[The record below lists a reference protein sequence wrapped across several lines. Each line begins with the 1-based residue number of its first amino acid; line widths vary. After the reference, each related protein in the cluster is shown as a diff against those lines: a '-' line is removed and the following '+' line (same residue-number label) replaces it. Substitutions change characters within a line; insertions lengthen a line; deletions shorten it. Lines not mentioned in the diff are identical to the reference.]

1 VDGNMLEQAEL
12 LACVTQARRIGDLTE
27 PPDCCDEAA
36 VIIKQATGEG
46 PHHRRA
52 TRSQSNFAK
61 LFAYW
66 SQQCSTRAAT
76 AIANAGCETVADIKA
91 VGASGFRAMPNTGRR
106 TVAEIASLL
115 PQGSW
120 KTDYGRSTKVQAR
133 APVTHRIENESGDV
147 QLVTLQ
153 QQVVIDVHGKH
164 PGVDGVERGGHGC
177 VTLSRAEARYLRNAL
192 TLMLRQAGR
201 AA

>member
-1 VDGNMLEQAEL
+1 MLKQARP
-12 LACVTQARRIGDLTE
+12 LARSTQARQIGDLTE
-27 PPDCCDEAA
+27 LRDCGDEGAG
-36 VIIKQATGEG
+36 IIKQLPGKQR
-46 PHHRRA
+46 PHHWRVNRH
-52 TRSQSNFAK
+52 RPHSDFAR

-91 VGASGFRAMPNTGRR
+91 VGASGFLLMPNAGHR
-106 TVAEIASLL
+106 TVAEIGSLL

-120 KTDYGRSTKVQAR
+120 KNGHSTKGQAR
-133 APVTHRIENESGDV
+133 APVTRRIENESGDV
-147 QLVTLQ
+147 QLATLQ
-153 QQVVIDVHGKH
+153 QQVVIDVHGRH
-164 PGVDGVERGGHGC
+164 RGVDGVGRGDHGC
-177 VTLSRAEARYLRNAL
+177 ITLSRAEARYMRDAL

>member
-1 VDGNMLEQAEL
+1 
-12 LACVTQARRIGDLTE
+12 LTE
-27 PPDCCDEAA
+27 LHDCCDEDAG
-36 VIIKQATGEG
+36 IIKQLPERPRHWRVNRHR
-46 PHHRRA
+46 PH
-52 TRSQSNFAK
+52 SDFAK

-91 VGASGFRAMPNTGRR
+91 VGAAGFLVMPNTGRK
-106 TVAEIASLL
+106 TVAEIGSLL

-120 KTDYGRSTKVQAR
+120 KNDHGRSTKEQAR
-133 APVTHRIENESGDV
+133 ALIRIKNESGDV

-153 QQVVIDVHGKH
+153 QQVVIDVRCRHR
-164 PGVDGVERGGHGC
+164 GVDGVERGDHDRI
-177 VTLSRAEARYLRNAL
+177 TLSRAEARYLRDAL